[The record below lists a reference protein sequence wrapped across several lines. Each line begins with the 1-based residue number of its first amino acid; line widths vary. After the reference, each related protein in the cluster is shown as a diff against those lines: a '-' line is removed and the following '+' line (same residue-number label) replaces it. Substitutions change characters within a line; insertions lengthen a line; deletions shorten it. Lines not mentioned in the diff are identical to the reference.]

1 VTTQDYEGSS
11 YRHGRNIGDGRI
23 SKVGCVAVRKQGL
36 TMAATT
42 ERAILAGGLLA
53 TLGPTAIWSEPI
65 MANIEQHRAVLQ
77 ELNRNFVRSVDEANV
92 AWFDANLA
100 ADFLNT
106 TPDGSLIDRKA
117 FLAQIGRGSTDKNIR
132 EHDVM
137 IRILG
142 DFAIIHARTTYMN
155 PDGTQ
160 GSGRYTDDYQFRD
173 GRWQCVSAHY
183 TRA

>member
-1 VTTQDYEGSS
+1 
-11 YRHGRNIGDGRI
+11 
-23 SKVGCVAVRKQGL
+23 
-36 TMAATT
+36 
-42 ERAILAGGLLA
+42 
-53 TLGPTAIWSEPI
+53 

-100 ADFLNT
+100 ADFLHTN
-106 TPDGSLIDRKA
+106 PEGSLIDRKA
-117 FLAQIGRGSTDKNIR
+117 FLAQIGRGSTVKNIR

-160 GSGRYTDDYQFRD
+160 GAGRYTDDWQFRD

-183 TRA
+183 ALARGGIELTGP

>member
-1 VTTQDYEGSS
+1 MPDDGSDY
-11 YRHGRNIGDGRI
+11 RTRDPGR
-23 SKVGCVAVRKQGL
+23 
-36 TMAATT
+36 
-42 ERAILAGGLLA
+42 GLLA

-117 FLAQIGRGSTDKNIR
+117 FLAQIGRGRLTL
-132 EHDVM
+132 HDAGHDAT
-137 IRILG
+137 L
-142 DFAIIHARTTYMN
+142 
-155 PDGTQ
+155 
-160 GSGRYTDDYQFRD
+160 S
-173 GRWQCVSAHY
+173 
-183 TRA
+183 

>member
-1 VTTQDYEGSS
+1 
-11 YRHGRNIGDGRI
+11 
-23 SKVGCVAVRKQGL
+23 
-36 TMAATT
+36 
-42 ERAILAGGLLA
+42 
-53 TLGPTAIWSEPI
+53 

-77 ELNRNFVRSVDEANV
+77 ELNRNFVWSVDEANV

-142 DFAIIHARTTYMN
+142 DFAIIHAQTSYTA
-155 PDGTQ
+155 PDGQ
-160 GSGRYTDDYQFRD
+160 QAHGRYTDCWARQN
-173 GRWQCVSAHY
+173 GKWLAVSAHVA
-183 TRA
+183 R